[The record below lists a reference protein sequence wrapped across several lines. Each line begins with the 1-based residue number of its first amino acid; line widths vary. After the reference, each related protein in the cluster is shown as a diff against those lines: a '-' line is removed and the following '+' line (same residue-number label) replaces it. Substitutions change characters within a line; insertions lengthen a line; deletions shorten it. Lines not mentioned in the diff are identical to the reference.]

1 MFFYYDYNN
10 CTSCKFKKISTP
22 VILACPRFISF
33 LRILYFTLYNLLEV
47 GGKGDFLQNGLT
59 SPLGTGHSLWPKGGG
74 GGERL
79 ENFG

>member
-22 VILACPRFISF
+22 VNLACPRFISF
-33 LRILYFTLYNLLEV
+33 LYFTLYNLLEV

-59 SPLGTGHSLWPKGGG
+59 SPP
-74 GGERL
+74 
-79 ENFG
+79 

>member
-22 VILACPRFISF
+22 VNLACPRFISF

-47 GGKGDFLQNGLT
+47 G
-59 SPLGTGHSLWPKGGG
+59 
-74 GGERL
+74 ER
-79 ENFG
+79 EIFFRTV

>member
-1 MFFYYDYNN
+1 MFFFYDYDN

-22 VILACPRFISF
+22 VNLACPRFISF

-59 SPLGTGHSLWPKGGG
+59 SPLRDRSL
-74 GGERL
+74 
-79 ENFG
+79 FMA